1 MVHPTKQTKGEIV
14 SQKNGYI
21 SNQWGVTDEDTPKKT
36 LSEIG
41 LTRNESSAFQSM
53 QDGFLLQ

>member
-14 SQKNGYI
+14 SQNTGNIYGN
-21 SNQWGVTDEDTPKKT
+21 NQYKSGGITKEDNSIKS

-41 LTRNESSAFQSM
+41 ITRNESSVFQI
-53 QDGFLLQ
+53 